1 MECIVQYLDDLE
13 DLLFAGALL
22 AERARR
28 VLRAFFIGLLV
39 LALLS
44 GAVLLAFAK
53 PPLAIAAAS
62 LLTVAMLYRAAVHHP
77 RRAELRSATRPLS

>member
-39 LALLS
+39 LAMLS
-44 GAVLLAFAK
+44 GAVLLALVK

-77 RRAELRSATRPLS
+77 RRAELRSATRSLS